1 MGMAAQRIPSNEV
14 RPGDI
19 IIFGG
24 PHLIELIEP
33 YTHPVLGETAGIAKA
48 ADGWGITLIGT
59 VRLDVVR

>member
-1 MGMAAQRIPSNEV
+1 MGLQRIPSNEI

-24 PHLIELIEP
+24 PHLIERIEP
-33 YTHPVLGETAGIAKA
+33 YTHSVLGETAGIAKA

-59 VRLDVVR
+59 VKLDVIR